1 MNLAVPFG
9 FYGCGN
15 IGDESTLQGF
25 ARLTHVYDPDA
36 RVWVGS
42 GNPSHTARVEP
53 SLKYFHAA
61 DFDPRRWWAKRCA
74 SAHVFAGGT
83 PIMDLE
89 DGWPLTIVHAIV
101 SAARAARKPVAFI
114 GVGSENLADRARDL
128 VAGVLASGVA
138 HWSVRS
144 DCDKERLIGCGARP
158 ESVTVA
164 ADMAWLLNSQSAAF
178 GQKYLADLGVKAE
191 TSYVGV
197 NINSEAHVLE
207 REPRLIEKL
216 SRFLDTLVE
225 RRGFR
230 ILFLCNEVREEA
242 SFDKATSLR
251 IASSMQRKESA
262 FLVPNEYF
270 TPQQMMS
277 LIACCAFTVSTR
289 YHFSL
294 FSALQKV
301 PFIALERSDKV
312 SDLCRELS
320 WRYRSSIAGIE
331 SGQLADAFFEMER
344 RAPDLRSHLGENL
357 GTMRERAVKNIDAL
371 AAVNVN

>member
-1 MNLAVPFG
+1 MRLAVPFG
-9 FYGCGN
+9 FYGWGN

-25 ARLTHVYDPDA
+25 ARLTRVYDPDA

-42 GNPSHTARVEP
+42 ANPSHTARVEP
-53 SLKYFHAA
+53 SLKYFRAA

-89 DGWPLTIVHAIV
+89 DGWPLTIVGAIV
-101 SAARAARKPVAFI
+101 VAARAARKAVAFMGI
-114 GVGSENLADRARDL
+114 GSEHLPAGRARDL
-128 VAGVLASGVA
+128 MSSVLASGVA

-144 DCDKERLIGCGARP
+144 ERDKQRLTDCGARP

-164 ADMAWLLNSQSAAF
+164 ADMAWLLNSQSADF
-178 GQKYLADLGVKAE
+178 GRNYLSGLGLDNDAQ
-191 TSYVGV
+191 YVGV
-197 NINSEAHVLE
+197 NINSEAHMLE

-216 SRFLDTLVE
+216 SQFLDTLVE

-230 ILFLCNEVREEA
+230 ILFLCNEVREDA

-251 IASSMQRKESA
+251 IASSMRRKESA

-277 LIACCAFTVSTR
+277 LIACCRFAVSTR
-289 YHFSL
+289 YHFCV
-294 FSALQKV
+294 FSALQRV
-301 PFIALERSDKV
+301 PFLALERSDKV
-312 SDLCRELS
+312 ADLCWDLG
-320 WRYRSSIAGIE
+320 WRYRASLAAVD
-331 SGQLADAFFEMER
+331 GQLADAFFEMEK
-344 RAPDLRSHLGENL
+344 RAPDLHDQFVHYLGK
-357 GTMRERAVKNIDAL
+357 MRERAVKNIDAL

>member
-1 MNLAVPFG
+1 
-9 FYGCGN
+9 
-15 IGDESTLQGF
+15 
-25 ARLTHVYDPDA
+25 
-36 RVWVGS
+36 
-42 GNPSHTARVEP
+42 
-53 SLKYFHAA
+53 
-61 DFDPRRWWAKRCA
+61 
-74 SAHVFAGGT
+74 
-83 PIMDLE
+83 
-89 DGWPLTIVHAIV
+89 
-101 SAARAARKPVAFI
+101 
-114 GVGSENLADRARDL
+114 
-128 VAGVLASGVA
+128 
-138 HWSVRS
+138 
-144 DCDKERLIGCGARP
+144 LIGCGARP

-191 TSYVGV
+191 TPYVGV